1 MSAAAVPAG
10 EGGVARGALPEHAE
24 EEGGEERGVDNRED
38 ELERVHDVVEVGDE
52 VGGANGEGDSAYGGH
67 AAHP

>member
-1 MSAAAVPAG
+1 MPESRPVKAAWPV
-10 EGGVARGALPEHAE
+10 VRLPEHAE
-24 EEGGEERGVDNRED
+24 QEGGEERGVDDGED

-52 VGGANGEGDSAYGGH
+52 VGGADGEGDASYGGH